1 MCIAQ
6 LLSPADM
13 VGVGAGLT
21 HEDGDLFSI
30 VLYQCLYGRSSRRRE
45 AANFSSLLFFFGAS
59 GYGVKAR

>member
-1 MCIAQ
+1 
-6 LLSPADM
+6 M